1 MGNIEHRHDAFG
13 NDCPAC
19 NAAEDRPR
27 SLGRAIA
34 DASRGGEEID
44 SLRQQLAGA
53 VDLVEQARGC
63 VTAALNCTAH
73 PWHGDDRAR
82 KWLMDADRLGGQ

>member
-1 MGNIEHRHDAFG
+1 VIGRWIIHNPGYEGGIASVDGPVVNEWTEVVPAERHRV
-13 NDCPAC
+13 
-19 NAAEDRPR
+19 
-27 SLGRAIA
+27 
-34 DASRGGEEID
+34 
-44 SLRQQLAGA
+44 A

-82 KWLMDADRLGGQ
+82 KWLMDADRLGER

>member
-1 MGNIEHRHDAFG
+1 MGLIAHRTPGARWTLIGQPPG
-13 NDCPAC
+13 NTPLIDGPTIPDDEAVEVVPA
-19 NAAEDRPR
+19 EQ
-27 SLGRAIA
+27 
-34 DASRGGEEID
+34 
-44 SLRQQLAGA
+44 LRGA

-82 KWLMDADRLGGQ
+82 KWLMDADRLGGRWV

>member
-1 MGNIEHRHDAFG
+1 MAVIRRDELIEQVATAISRS
-13 NDCPAC
+13 
-19 NAAEDRPR
+19 AANRPR
-27 SLGRAIA
+27 KEGTSMRFRRYAEA
-34 DASRGGEEID
+34 AVAAVEQHD
-44 SLRQQLAGA
+44 AGA

>member
-1 MGNIEHRHDAFG
+1 MDVLAHPVDKLARVL
-13 NDCPAC
+13 
-19 NAAEDRPR
+19 AAEDGDSEDYESNAGQARDYHR
-27 SLGRAIA
+27 ERAERYLEA
-34 DASRGGEEID
+34 VNY
-44 SLRQQLAGA
+44 QGA
-53 VDLVEQARGC
+53 VGLVEQARGC

>member
-1 MGNIEHRHDAFG
+1 MGDIERCDCADKPDAT
-13 NDCPAC
+13 ALAVEWRVR
-19 NAAEDRPR
+19 AAKWEQT
-27 SLGRAIA
+27 A
-34 DASRGGEEID
+34 GEERVRAD
-44 SLRQQLAGA
+44 RAERQLRGA

>member
-1 MGNIEHRHDAFG
+1 MRL
-13 NDCPAC
+13 
-19 NAAEDRPR
+19 AERGRRP
-27 SLGRAIA
+27 
-34 DASRGGEEID
+34 EQ
-44 SLRQQLAGA
+44 LRGA
-53 VDLVEQARGC
+53 VDLVERARGC